1 MSDVVIT
8 GVGVLSAAGIGY
20 GALADAL
27 ADGRLCGSGFDTAL
41 PVTQVAQVPADVA
54 EVPEFKDDRKA
65 WLAIAALDEAV
76 SDAGGLGDGRV
87 SVFLGTG
94 LSSVTPTEL
103 EEDAY
108 PHLLADG
115 SAFDRAR
122 LLADLATDRASP
134 NRHDPV
140 RVTSE
145 VARRVGAKGPCGT
158 SFSACAA
165 AAQAIG
171 EGLRALRRGDAD
183 VAVVGGHDSMIH
195 PFGMLSFIVLGAL
208 SSTACRPFD
217 GQRDGFMI
225 GEGAAI
231 LVLERADYARARGAR
246 VRAHLLGAG
255 TSVDGYAATAPQPE
269 GLGAEAAMRAALR
282 DAGVVPEQID
292 YVNAHA
298 TGTPVGDTAEAA
310 AIRRVVPHAKV
321 SSIKGAVGHTIAA
334 AGAIEAAACVAALER
349 GFLPG
354 TAGLQTVDSQMSVD
368 VVRTPLQ
375 SAPHVVMS
383 NSFGFGGQNASLVFG
398 RAEVQSG

>member
-20 GALADAL
+20 CALADAL
-27 ADGRLCGSGFDTAL
+27 ADGRLCGSAYETAL
-41 PVTQVAQVPADVA
+41 PVTQVAQIPAPVSS
-54 EVPEFKDDRKA
+54 VPEFKDDRKA
-65 WLAIAALDEAV
+65 WLALAALDEALAD
-76 SDAGGLGDGRV
+76 SRGLGDGRV

-94 LSSVTPTEL
+94 LSSVTPSEL

-108 PHLLADG
+108 PHLMADG
-115 SAFDRAR
+115 RGFDRSA
-122 LLADLATDRASP
+122 LLADLASDRASP
-134 NRHDPV
+134 HRHDPA
-140 RVTSE
+140 RVTSAI
-145 VARRVGAKGPCGT
+145 ARRVGARGPCGT

-171 EGLRALRRGDAD
+171 EGLRAIRRGDAD

-208 SSTACRPFD
+208 SPTACRPFD
-217 GQRDGFMI
+217 GHRDGFMI

-231 LVLERADYARARGAR
+231 LVLERAKYAEARGAR
-246 VRAHLLGAG
+246 VRARLLGAG

-282 DAGVVPEQID
+282 DADIRPEQID

-310 AIRRVVPHAKV
+310 AIQRVVPNAKV

-354 TAGLQTVDSQMSVD
+354 TAGLQTVDGQMSVD
-368 VVRTPLQ
+368 VLHAPIA
-375 SAPHVVMS
+375 SAPEVVMS

>member
-1 MSDVVIT
+1 MSEVVIT

-20 GALADAL
+20 DAL
-27 ADGRLCGSGFDTAL
+27 TDALTEGRLCGSAYETAL
-41 PVTQVAQVPADVA
+41 PVTQVAQVPTA
-54 EVPEFKDDRKA
+54 VPELPEFNDDRKA
-65 WLAIAALDEAV
+65 WLAMAAVEEAIL
-76 SDAGGLGDGRV
+76 DAGGLGEGRV
-87 SVFLGTG
+87 SVFMGTG
-94 LSSVTPTEL
+94 LSSVTPSEL

-108 PHLLADG
+108 PHLLNDG
-115 SAFDRAR
+115 SGFDRAA

-134 NRHDPV
+134 KRHDPV
-140 RVTSE
+140 RVTS
-145 VARRVGAKGPCGT
+145 AIAQRVGARGPCGT

-208 SSTACRPFD
+208 SPSACRPFD

-231 LVLERADYARARGAR
+231 LVLESASYAEARGAR
-246 VRAHLLGAG
+246 ARARLLGAG

-269 GLGAEAAMRAALR
+269 GVGAEAAMRGALR
-282 DAGVVPEQID
+282 DAGIPPERID

-310 AIRRVVPHAKV
+310 AIQRVVPHARV

-334 AGAIEAAACVAALER
+334 AGAIEAAACVAAIER

-354 TAGLQTVDSQMSVD
+354 TAGLQAIDAQMKVD
-368 VVRTPLQ
+368 VVRQPMSL
-375 SAPHVVMS
+375 APEVVMS

-398 RAEVQSG
+398 RAGV

>member
-8 GVGVLSAAGIGY
+8 GVGVLSAAGNGY
-20 GALADAL
+20 GALSDAL
-27 ADGRLCGSGFDTAL
+27 AEGRLCGSAFETAL
-41 PVTQVAQVPADVA
+41 PVTAVASVPS
-54 EVPEFKDDRKA
+54 EVPELAEFKDDRKA
-65 WLAIAALDEAV
+65 WLAMAALEEAV

-94 LSSVTPTEL
+94 LSSVTPAEL

-108 PHLLADG
+108 PHLSADG
-115 SAFDRAR
+115 TGFDRAA

-134 NRHDPV
+134 RRHDPV
-140 RVTSE
+140 RVTSAI
-145 VARRVGAKGPCGT
+145 ARRVGAQGPCGT

-165 AAQAIG
+165 AAQAIA
-171 EGLRALRRGDAD
+171 EGLRAIRRGDAD

-208 SSTACRPFD
+208 SPTACRPFD
-217 GQRDGFMI
+217 GHRDGFMI

-231 LVLERADYARARGAR
+231 LILERADHARARGAH
-246 VRAHLLGAG
+246 VRARLLGAG

-269 GLGAEAAMRAALR
+269 GIGAEAAMRAALR
-282 DAGVVPEQID
+282 DAGLESHTIE

-298 TGTPVGDTAEAA
+298 TGTPVGDTAEAS

-354 TAGLQTVDSQMSVD
+354 TAGLQTVDPQMGVD
-368 VVRTPLQ
+368 VVRRPIAH
-375 SAPHVVMS
+375 APEVVMS
-383 NSFGFGGQNASLVFG
+383 NSFGFGGQNASLIFG
-398 RAEVQSG
+398 RAEVQHG